1 MAALS
6 YEISREV
13 GVLIGRRGD
22 VRTVI
27 VGDARGLFLPELDQ
41 VRVAPLRLRGLR
53 LIHTHLGAH
62 PLTEDDLTDLALLR
76 LDTIGAIEVLDGGR
90 PGKVHLAHLLPPTAP
105 DRAWQC
111 LEPMALHELPADY
124 METVAALEDEMSR
137 SGVAG
142 RESRPGH
149 DRAIL
154 VQVATGPAWV
164 AEESLAELREL
175 ALGAGLDVLDEIV
188 QRRSRLDPRY
198 VMGQGRLKQLVIR
211 AMHIG
216 AELLVFDMNLT
227 PGQLRAIADFTTLK
241 VVDRTQ
247 VILDIF
253 AQRAHTREAKMQVE
267 LAQLRYLLPRLFER
281 STAMSR
287 LTGGIGLR
295 GPGETK
301 LEIDRRRTR
310 DRIHRLE
317 REVAKL
323 GERRALR
330 RARRARRHLP
340 TVAII
345 GYTNAGKSTLLNT
358 LTRSSVA
365 AQDMPFATLNPASR
379 RLRLPRE
386 RDVIVTDTV
395 GFISSLPP
403 DLVAAFQATL
413 EELHNADL
421 LVHVIDGADPQ
432 IDRKVESVEQTLTRM
447 NLDGKPR
454 LCVLNKTDLISD
466 RRHTA
471 DRAAAYTAIP
481 ISATDAATL
490 GPFLDH
496 LDDTLHRVSERNA
509 SLSPATHASR
519 P

>member
-1 MAALS
+1 MRRRVSGSQVISAELAETITSISHEL
-6 YEISREV
+6 SREV

-22 VRTVI
+22 VRSVI

-41 VRVAPLRLRGLR
+41 VRVAPLRLRGVR
-53 LIHTHLGAH
+53 LMHTHLQGNR
-62 PLTEDDLTDLALLR
+62 LTEDDLTDLALLR
-76 LDTIGAIEVLDGGR
+76 LDTIGAVEVLDDGR
-90 PGKVHLAHLLPPTAP
+90 AGKVHLAHLLPPNAP
-105 DRAWQC
+105 DGTWHC
-111 LEPMALHELPADY
+111 LDPMALHELPTDY
-124 METVAALEDEMSR
+124 MDTVAALEEEMSR
-137 SGVAG
+137 SGTVA
-142 RESRPGH
+142 RDSSAGH

-154 VQVATGPAWV
+154 VQVATGPAWL

-175 ALGAGLDVLDEIV
+175 AVGAGLHVLDEIV
-188 QRRSRLDPRY
+188 QRRPRVDPRY
-198 VMGQGRLKQLVIR
+198 VLGQGRLKRLIIR
-211 AMHIG
+211 AMHLG
-216 AELLVFDMNLT
+216 AEVLVFDMSLT
-227 PGQLRAIADFTTLK
+227 PGQLRALADFTTLK
-241 VVDRTQ
+241 VIDRTQ

-253 AQRAHTREAKMQVE
+253 AQRAHTREAKTQVE

-301 LEIDRRRTR
+301 LEINRRRTR

-358 LTRSSVA
+358 LTRSAVNV
-365 AQDMPFATLNPASR
+365 QDMPFATLNPASR
-379 RLRLPRE
+379 RLRLPRD

-395 GFISSLPP
+395 GFISTLPP
-403 DLVAAFQATL
+403 DLVAAFEATL
-413 EELHNADL
+413 EEVHTADL

-432 IDRKVESVEQTLTRM
+432 IDRKVQSVENTLDQMHLNR
-447 NLDGKPR
+447 KPR
-454 LCVLNKTDLISD
+454 LCVLNTS
-466 RRHTA
+466 
-471 DRAAAYTAIP
+471 
-481 ISATDAATL
+481 
-490 GPFLDH
+490 
-496 LDDTLHRVSERNA
+496 
-509 SLSPATHASR
+509 
-519 P
+519 

>member
-1 MAALS
+1 M
-6 YEISREV
+6 SREV

-27 VGDARGLFLPELDQ
+27 VGDARGLFLPDLEQ

-53 LIHTHLGAH
+53 LMHTHLKGH
-62 PLTEDDLTDLALLR
+62 LLTEDDLTDLALLR
-76 LDTIGAIEVLDGGR
+76 FDTIGAIEVLDDGR
-90 PGKVHLAHLLPPTAP
+90 PGLVHLAHLLPPTAP
-105 DRAWQC
+105 NGTWQC
-111 LEPMALHELPADY
+111 LDPMAIHDLPADY
-124 METVAALEDEMSR
+124 METVTALEEEMARTGTFARDS
-137 SGVAG
+137 SAG
-142 RESRPGH
+142 R

-154 VQVATGPAWV
+154 VQVSTGPAWL

-175 ALGAGLDVLDEIV
+175 ATGAGLVVLDEIV
-188 QRRSRLDPRY
+188 QRRPRVDPRY
-198 VMGQGRLKQLVIR
+198 VLGQGRLKQLIIR

-216 AELLVFDMNLT
+216 AEVLVFDMSLA
-227 PGQLRAIADFTTLK
+227 PGQLRALADFTTLK

-253 AQRAHTREAKMQVE
+253 AQRAHTREAKTQVE

-295 GPGETK
+295 GPGETR

-317 REVAKL
+317 RQVAKL
-323 GERRALR
+323 GERRSLR
-330 RARRARRHLP
+330 RARRARYHLP

-365 AQDMPFATLNPASR
+365 VQDMPFATLNPASR

-386 RDVIVTDTV
+386 RDIIVTDTV
-395 GFISSLPP
+395 GFISTLPP

-413 EELHNADL
+413 EEVDEADL

-432 IDRKVESVEQTLTRM
+432 VGRKVESVEHTLEHM
-447 NLDGKPR
+447 NLAHKPG
-454 LCVLNKTDLISD
+454 LCVLNKTDLIGD
-466 RRHTA
+466 RNEVAEIARV
-471 DRAAAYTAIP
+471 YNAIP
-481 ISATDAATL
+481 ICATEARTL
-490 GPFLDH
+490 NVFLDR
-496 LDDTLHRVSERNA
+496 LDDMIHSVCNSGAGSTQA
-509 SLSPATHASR
+509 ASPA
-519 P
+519 PL